1 MYLRSLFAAQFDS
14 SPCTRVRSSTSIPG
28 SLPPPI
34 CSSTED
40 HREETPKDI
49 ITVSYSNSTDWKRLE
64 RSVHPS
70 LFFFFFR
77 ILEGRKDTK
86 REHTHTHV
94 RTNAYIQENAYDED
108 DAVGNIAAS
117 VRILVVLHHV
127 IISERLLFGKR

>member
-1 MYLRSLFAAQFDS
+1 MS
-14 SPCTRVRSSTSIPG
+14 TRVRSSTSIPG

-64 RSVHPS
+64 RSS

-86 REHTHTHV
+86 KEHTHTHTHV

-117 VRILVVLHHV
+117 VRILVVLRHV